1 MSVDIEKAYSKWLDN
16 ANESLQTELNNMS
29 EEEKVEAFST
39 SLSFGTAGLRGFLR
53 AGTNGMNIYT
63 VGQATQGL
71 ANYLKANFK
80 NPSVALA
87 RDSRNMG

>member
-1 MSVDIEKAYSKWLDN
+1 MQVDIEKVYKYWLDC
-16 ANESLQTELNNMS
+16 ANESLQEELQNMTD
-29 EEEKVEAFST
+29 EEKHEAFGT
-39 SLSFGTAGLRGFLR
+39 TLSFGTAGLRGFLR

-80 NPSVALA
+80 NPSVAIA

>member
-1 MSVDIEKAYSKWLDN
+1 MSVDIEKAYQHWLDN
-16 ANESLQTELNNMS
+16 ANDSLQDELKNMS
-29 EEEKVEAFST
+29 EQDKLEAFST
-39 SLSFGTAGLRGFLR
+39 SLAFGTAGLRGFLR

-80 NPSVALA
+80 NPSVAIA